1 MTPSATTDIGSSLLP
16 LVDSFGRRHTSL
28 RISVTDRCN
37 IRCFYCMPSEGVVFR
52 PRTELLSFEEIE
64 RFVRALVPL
73 GVDKLRLTGGEPLV
87 RADLPELVRML
98 AAIPGIR
105 DLALTTN
112 GMLLNKQA
120 AALHMAG
127 LRRINISLDTLSEET
142 FQQITRRQGLD
153 LVLAGIAAAQEAGFD
168 EIRLNAIAIRG
179 LTEQEIIPLAS
190 FARDRKLELRFIE
203 FMPLDAEHH
212 WSTQQ
217 VLTGAEIRRVIEEH
231 WGPLQVSPRDKA
243 SQPAVDFCFADGGTI
258 GFINPVSEPFCG
270 DCNRLRLTAEGQVRN
285 CLFSTVE
292 WDARHV
298 LRGGGSDDDLRA
310 LVRESVAAKAAAHG
324 IGQSDFHQ
332 PQRAMYQIGG

>member
-1 MTPSATTDIGSSLLP
+1 MMRAADNTFDAPAMP
-16 LVDSFGRRHTSL
+16 ALVDSFGRRHTSL

-37 IRCFYCMPSEGVVFR
+37 IRCFYCMPAEGVVFR
-52 PRTELLSFEEIE
+52 PREELLAFEEIE
-64 RFVRALVPL
+64 RFARALVPL
-73 GVDKLRLTGGEPLV
+73 GIDKLRLTGGEPLV

-112 GMLLNKQA
+112 GMLLDKQA
-120 AALHMAG
+120 AALHAAG

-142 FQQITRRQGLD
+142 FEKITRRQGLD

-190 FARDRKLELRFIE
+190 FARDRQLELRFIE

-217 VLTGAEIRRVIEEH
+217 VLTGAEIRRVI
-231 WGPLQVSPRDKA
+231 
-243 SQPAVDFCFADGGTI
+243 
-258 GFINPVSEPFCG
+258 
-270 DCNRLRLTAEGQVRN
+270 
-285 CLFSTVE
+285 
-292 WDARHV
+292 
-298 LRGGGSDDDLRA
+298 
-310 LVRESVAAKAAAHG
+310 
-324 IGQSDFHQ
+324 
-332 PQRAMYQIGG
+332 